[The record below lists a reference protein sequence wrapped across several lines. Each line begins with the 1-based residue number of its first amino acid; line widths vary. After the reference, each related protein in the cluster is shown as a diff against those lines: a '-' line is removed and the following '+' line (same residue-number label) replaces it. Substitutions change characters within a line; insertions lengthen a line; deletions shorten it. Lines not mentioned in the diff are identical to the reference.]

1 MAPARLSRLPRTME
15 AILHE
20 IATQVALVAE
30 LICVICIAVGTVEA
44 TFMSVRYIVARPL
57 SLSLH
62 FARRDVWVRFARWII
77 LALEFALGADIART
91 AISPSWDDIGQLAA
105 IALIRTAL
113 NYFLEKDLESF
124 SAPKA
129 RDEAEGSSA

>member
-1 MAPARLSRLPRTME
+1 ME
-15 AILHE
+15 AMLQE

-30 LICVICIAVGTVEA
+30 LICVLCIAVGTVEA

-124 SAPKA
+124 SAPKE
-129 RDEAEGSSA
+129 RDETEASSA